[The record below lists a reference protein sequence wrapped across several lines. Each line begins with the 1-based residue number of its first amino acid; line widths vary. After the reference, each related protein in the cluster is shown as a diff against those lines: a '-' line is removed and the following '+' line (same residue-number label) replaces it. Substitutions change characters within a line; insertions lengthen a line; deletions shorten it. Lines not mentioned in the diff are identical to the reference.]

1 MKKYDIVIYGATV
14 RGIVAAIENKLQGK
28 DVLLL
33 NYYGFPGGSI
43 TESLNCLQEM
53 PGNQCSGIIRNIL
66 EKYRSENCS
75 SLYEYEE
82 LSLLNPEI
90 LKYTLQSELSEHGIE
105 VLYHVQPMK
114 THYYDNC
121 FYLQLLGKE
130 GIIEVVSEHLTDASA
145 DHRLLISAGYAQ
157 PEPVCQRH
165 NIFLSAGT
173 SEMPALQED
182 YQGLSR
188 LCTLSDGRIW
198 LSYDVIETDPLLV
211 EKRSQ
216 EIFTFVS
223 DRLSGSGRRIQIVP
237 AQPHILYSYPETNDP
252 CHIGASP
259 DIAVLIGSGYDA
271 EKEFLT

>member
-14 RGIVAAIENKLQGK
+14 RGVVAAVNNKLQGK

-53 PGNQCSGIIRNIL
+53 PGNQNSGIIRNIL

-75 SLYEYEE
+75 MLYEYDG

-90 LKYTLQSELSEHGIE
+90 LKYTLQRELSEHGIE

-130 GIIEVVSEHLTDASA
+130 GIIEVVSENLADASP
-145 DHRLLISAGYAQ
+145 DHRLIISAGYAQ
-157 PEPVCQRH
+157 PEAVCQRH

-173 SEMPALQED
+173 SELPSLQED

-198 LSYDVIETDPLLV
+198 LSYDVVETNPLLV

-216 EIFTFVS
+216 EIFNFVS

-237 AQPHILYSYPETNDP
+237 AQPHILYSYPETNDSG
-252 CHIGASP
+252 HIGASP
-259 DIAVLIGSGYDA
+259 RIDVLFGSGYEA
-271 EKEFLT
+271 EREFLI